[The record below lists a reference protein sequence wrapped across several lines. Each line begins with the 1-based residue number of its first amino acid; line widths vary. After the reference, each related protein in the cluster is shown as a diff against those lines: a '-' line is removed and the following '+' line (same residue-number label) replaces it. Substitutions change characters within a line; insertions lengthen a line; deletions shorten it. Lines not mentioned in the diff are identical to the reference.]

1 MDSKQ
6 IDVMVADA
14 SHEVYVDKI
23 LDTIREAAKV
33 RGTGIA
39 ERTHEYVATKMKEG
53 KAIIALCGDDF
64 AGFTYIESWGNK
76 QYVATSGLIVHP
88 KYRGLG
94 LAKRIKTAS
103 FRLARLRWPNA
114 KVFSLTSG
122 AAVMK
127 MNTELGYVPVTFNEL
142 TDDESFWKGCE
153 GCINHDILVAKN
165 RNSAFAQQCFTTRSC
180 TKRIKY
186 KNTKDMEKKKKVVVA
201 FSGGLDTSFT
211 VMYLAKEKGY
221 DVYAACANT
230 GGFSEEQLKQNEEN
244 AYKLG
249 ATKYVTIDVT
259 KEYYEKSLKYMIFG
273 NVLRNGTY
281 PISVSS
287 ERIFQALAIARYANE
302 IGADA
307 IAHGSTGAGNDQI
320 RFDMTFLVLAPNV
333 EIITLTRDMALSR
346 DFEINYLKEHG
357 FEADF
362 TKLKYSYNVGLWGT
376 SICGGEILDSAQGL
390 PESAYLKQ
398 VEKTGSEQL
407 RIEFKNGE
415 VHAVNGEVFEDK
427 IAAIQKIEEIGAA
440 YGIGRD
446 MHVEQFGCD
455 ANLRPSVLLLA

>member
-53 KAIIALCGDDF
+53 NAII
-64 AGFTYIESWGNK
+64 
-76 QYVATSGLIVHP
+76 ATSGLIVHP

-165 RNSAFAQQCFTTRSC
+165 RKFCIC
-180 TKRIKY
+180 TA
-186 KNTKDMEKKKKVVVA
+186 M
-201 FSGGLDTSFT
+201 L
-211 VMYLAKEKGY
+211 Y
-221 DVYAACANT
+221 DP
-230 GGFSEEQLKQNEEN
+230 
-244 AYKLG
+244 KLH
-249 ATKYVTIDVT
+249 
-259 KEYYEKSLKYMIFG
+259 E
-273 NVLRNGTY
+273 
-281 PISVSS
+281 
-287 ERIFQALAIARYANE
+287 
-302 IGADA
+302 
-307 IAHGSTGAGNDQI
+307 
-320 RFDMTFLVLAPNV
+320 
-333 EIITLTRDMALSR
+333 
-346 DFEINYLKEHG
+346 
-357 FEADF
+357 
-362 TKLKYSYNVGLWGT
+362 
-376 SICGGEILDSAQGL
+376 
-390 PESAYLKQ
+390 
-398 VEKTGSEQL
+398 
-407 RIEFKNGE
+407 
-415 VHAVNGEVFEDK
+415 EDK
-427 IAAIQKIEEIGAA
+427 I
-440 YGIGRD
+440 
-446 MHVEQFGCD
+446 
-455 ANLRPSVLLLA
+455 